1 METKEIIQIA
11 LIALVVYIIM
21 TCISHVKEGFNRYA
35 SLSGANNLVLTDA
48 DGNLSSIQFPKGM
61 IMLWKGSVNNV
72 PEGWALCDGTKDT
85 PDLRGRFVLGAN
97 PTDWPTTK
105 DASLSV
111 NQMDQKGGVE
121 KHTLIIDEMPRH
133 NHNIISNADD
143 DGYCKGTACG
153 FKGSDRR
160 VNDNPANMS
169 ISNGLIVMELKGGS
183 IPPSGTPD
191 VDGPG
196 KPHNN
201 MPPYYVLAYIMK
213 M

>member
-61 IMLWKGSVNNV
+61 IMIWKGSVNNV
-72 PEGWALCDGTKDT
+72 PQGWALCDGTKDT

-97 PTDWPTTK
+97 PTDWPVAK
-105 DASLSV
+105 DSSLSV
-111 NQMDQKGGVE
+111 NQLEQKGGKE
-121 KHTLIIDEMPRH
+121 EHSLTIEEMPKH
-133 NHNIISNADD
+133 SHSYIHQ
-143 DGYCKGTACG
+143 TM
-153 FKGSDRR
+153 R
-160 VNDNPANMS
+160 VNAGSEGFAGNNDDVLHLPNTQT
-169 ISNGLIVMELKGGS
+169 GLKGGPAGS
-183 IPPSGTPD
+183 PEVEGL
-191 VDGPG
+191 G

>member
-21 TCISHVKEGFNRYA
+21 TCISRVKEGFNRYA

-97 PTDWPTTK
+97 PSDNKNDLTARPMGTT
-105 DASLSV
+105 
-111 NQMDQKGGVE
+111 GGAE
-121 KHTLIIDEMPRH
+121 THTLKTEEMPSH
-133 NHNIISNADD
+133 THDIIGKGDD
-143 DGYCKGTACG
+143 AGYCKSGQCG
-153 FKGSDRR
+153 FWPTDRWT
-160 VNDNPANMS
+160 NDAVVKAS
-169 ISNGLIVMELKGGS
+169 TSGGKLVVENT
-183 IPPSGTPD
+183 G
-191 VDGPG
+191 GNL
-196 KPHNN
+196 PHNN
-201 MPPYYVLAYIMK
+201 MPPYFALAYIMK
-213 M
+213 L

>member
-97 PTDWPTTK
+97 PTDWPVAK
-105 DASLSV
+105 DSSLSV
-111 NQMDQKGGVE
+111 NQLEQKGGAE
-121 KHTLIIDEMPRH
+121 SHSLTIEEMPKH
-133 NHNIISNADD
+133 NHKISNNNACFKNGGCDD
-143 DGYCKGTACG
+143 RQTMQP
-153 FKGSDRR
+153 GS
-160 VNDNPANMS
+160 
-169 ISNGLIVMELKGGS
+169 GGKM
-183 IPPSGTPD
+183 ITDDTGE
-191 VDGPG
+191 G

>member
-72 PEGWALCDGTKDT
+72 PQGWALCDGTKDT

-97 PTDWPTTK
+97 PTDWPVAK
-105 DASLSV
+105 DSSLSV
-111 NQMDQKGGVE
+111 NQIDNKGGAETV
-121 KHTLIIDEMPRH
+121 TLTVDQIPEH
-133 NHNIISNADD
+133 NHKISNN
-143 DGYCKGTACG
+143 
-153 FKGSDRR
+153 F
-160 VNDNPANMS
+160 
-169 ISNGLIVMELKGGS
+169 E
-183 IPPSGTPD
+183 
-191 VDGPG
+191 
-196 KPHNN
+196 
-201 MPPYYVLAYIMK
+201 AYEHILY
-213 M
+213 